1 MMNMSTVDLINFFD
15 KELAKTEAAE
25 QTAVR
30 RTLMNAQKQ
39 EDKRRLEEHM
49 EASREL
55 VAALEEENVETVEDM
70 ETLVAE
76 LEEDELPSIFTE
88 KVELTKEERM
98 EKCNILTGFT
108 QMTNS
113 LMRELIKN
121 VGGDGYAI
129 YSIIL
134 SHRNTKTG
142 ECFLSY
148 EQIAYETEFSMSKV
162 KRNMQKL
169 LGAGYV
175 QRINNPI
182 PGVASEFEFPL
193 ENFED
198 KTITKQEAETDI
210 ALGVGSNISKSNVS
224 IIREQ
229 LNAPVQE
236 ERVYTQEELDELDW
250 ILCNLGNLESRKR
263 VS

>member
-1 MMNMSTVDLINFFD
+1 MMNMNTVDLINFFD
-15 KELAKTEAAE
+15 NELAKTETAE

-55 VAALEEENVETVEDM
+55 VAALEEESIETVGAM
-70 ETLVAE
+70 EALVAE
-76 LEEDELPSIFTE
+76 LEEDELPAIFTE